1 VSKDGSDPAEP
12 KPNPNPNFHSL
23 LLPTPTPQHNT
34 SEEITKMPW
43 PRIQFH
49 ELGDQTWLPSWLH
62 HHEQFSLTQL
72 WNLRV
77 PFWSCG
83 SLATQACAV
92 LESHLTNPSDYTIVD
107 ICAGAGGPTPF
118 IEKTLNSKAEKEGRD
133 AVRFVLTDM
142 FPPVDQWAA
151 ISKKQPNIS
160 FVSEAVD
167 ARAVKRLDES
177 VVPGKKECRIFNIC
191 FHHFVDDDAMGILRS
206 AVEEADAFVYVS
218 FGSCVDGNA
227 NDAEYSKSPRE
238 IYRHVCTRRSCSS
251 GDST

>member
-1 VSKDGSDPAEP
+1 MEQTGR
-12 KPNPNPNFHSL
+12 NPNRTKTQLSTRSL
-23 LLPTPTPQHNT
+23 FQHQHHNT

-49 ELGDQTWLPSWLH
+49 ELGDQTWCPSWLH

-77 PFWSCG
+77 PFWSRG

-133 AVRFVLTDM
+133 VVRFVLTDM

-151 ISKKQPNIS
+151 ISKKQPNVS
-160 FVSEAVD
+160 FIEEPVD
-167 ARAVKRLDES
+167 ARAVQRLDES
-177 VVPGKKECRIFNIC
+177 MVLGKKECRIFNIC
-191 FHHFVDDDAMGILRS
+191 FHHFADEDAMAILTS
-206 AVEEADAFVYVS
+206 AVTEADAFVY
-218 FGSCVDGNA
+218 G
-227 NDAEYSKSPRE
+227 
-238 IYRHVCTRRSCSS
+238 
-251 GDST
+251 